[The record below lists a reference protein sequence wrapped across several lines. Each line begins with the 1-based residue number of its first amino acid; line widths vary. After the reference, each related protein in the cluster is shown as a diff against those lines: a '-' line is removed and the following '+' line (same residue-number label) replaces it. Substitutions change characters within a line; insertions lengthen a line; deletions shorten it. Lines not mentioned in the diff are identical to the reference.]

1 MILEIIIP
9 SIFLA
14 CIYFNRDENSGEEIE
29 EGRRYKGDKQINNI

>member
-9 SIFLA
+9 SIFFA

>member
-29 EGRRYKGDKQINNI
+29 EGRRYNH